1 MVPRTRVLYVRKAPS
16 DALSDESETRTIR
29 QLPAFV
35 GTKDEAL
42 EGVRGEQQVP
52 VEVDPIGE

>member
-1 MVPRTRVLYVRKAPS
+1 MPS
-16 DALSDESETRTIR
+16 DALSDDSETRTIR
-29 QLPAFV
+29 QLPTLV